1 MAALDDLDG
10 LAISSEIADASVPLG
25 KDLLVFKDEAVVA
38 EQVHQVGKVVGC
50 RKAGRLAAGCI
61 EMPVGRIERHGEQAA
76 RLFSPEDFI
85 DISQMISNGSDRV

>member
-1 MAALDDLDG
+1 MT
-10 LAISSEIADASVPLG
+10 SMYSPIADASVPLG

-76 RLFSPEDFI
+76 RAPFEIVSLAVDL
-85 DISQMISNGSDRV
+85 DACRAVA